1 MREAAWR
8 NKNIFPVGSYI
19 SRLKDNIGIPRSWT
33 FSIEIL
39 RMYFYYQLNE
49 PGGWRISNAFNFI
62 IMFNGICTTDPQKKK
77 KYAYQYFYWKTIQGK
92 GMNYLLWSC
101 SIVCISNLSNWLT
114 SQDLQKRYNQQYS
127 KPFSSW
133 LCRKL
138 SLILLKVVK
147 TWVDTYDIINHWGKG
162 SIWNVCLKSIV
173 NSDQ

>member
-1 MREAAWR
+1 M
-8 NKNIFPVGSYI
+8 VYVQQ
-19 SRLKDNIGIPRSWT
+19 
-33 FSIEIL
+33 IL
-39 RMYFYYQLNE
+39 E
-49 PGGWRISNAFNFI
+49 
-62 IMFNGICTTDPQKKK
+62 K

-114 SQDLQKRYNQQYS
+114 SQDLQKKKYNQQYS

-147 TWVDTYDIINHWGKG
+147 TCVDTYDIINHWGKVRYETFVWNQLWTAINKISKITNVMSVIKKKKKFLRIEAQKRAR
-162 SIWNVCLKSIV
+162 SI
-173 NSDQ
+173 